1 MTYIVKPVNHHPNLE
16 KNDLGLTRR
25 DYEGTISTLCAGCGH
40 DSISAA
46 VIEACYDL
54 SLSSDQIAKLSGIG
68 CSSKSPSYFLN
79 QAHGFNSVHGR
90 MPSVATG
97 ANLGNQRFTLF
108 RCIGRWRYSRHR
120 DWAIHACSQKTA
132 QHNLYR
138 GK

>member
-54 SLSSDQIAKLSGIG
+54 NLSSDKIAKLSGMI
-68 CSSKSPSYFLN
+68 SFK
-79 QAHGFNSVHGR
+79 FNV
-90 MPSVATG
+90 P
-97 ANLGNQRFTLF
+97 F
-108 RCIGRWRYSRHR
+108 
-120 DWAIHACSQKTA
+120 
-132 QHNLYR
+132 
-138 GK
+138 

>member
-16 KNDLGLTRR
+16 RNDLGLTRR

-68 CSSKSPSYFLN
+68 CSS
-79 QAHGFNSVHGR
+79 
-90 MPSVATG
+90 
-97 ANLGNQRFTLF
+97 
-108 RCIGRWRYSRHR
+108 
-120 DWAIHACSQKTA
+120 
-132 QHNLYR
+132 
-138 GK
+138 